1 MQTLFA
7 WLLTGFHYT
16 TAYPW
21 AAWLV
26 TRSPRQDSAWLPP
39 LVSLAVSAGGLSLVM
54 FWQSMLGIPFSTAGI
69 TLTYAALMLP
79 GAVLWWKSTRTLP
92 PTPPR
97 TQGGERWNLL
107 ALFLLLLISAAIL
120 FNAVYWPFS
129 RADAVGIYHRYGQQ
143 MAETRAIVPLPGAGT
158 LYEAYPILMP
168 LQYTYAYLAS
178 GWINEYL
185 ARLTPALL
193 SLGCLPAVYALGRML
208 HSAAA
213 GWLGALL
220 LALTPAFGTWA
231 SSGYVDLPMAFFY
244 TLAAA
249 FAWRMWAGGH
259 WGDALLAGG
268 MVGLAAW
275 TKNAGLIG
283 VGLLVLWLLW
293 ALAQRRIGWGQVA
306 LTLSAC
312 AFIAAPWYARNL
324 LQANLLLPDTA
335 WTDDAQH
342 TLDTLLIFI
351 TRPNIY
357 GVTGL
362 LVLAS
367 VALSVGYAGRRWRE
381 AAADLLLLL
390 WTVPFFGAW
399 WLFANYDPR
408 FVLLFWP
415 LLCVLA
421 AKWTL
426 ALWQRVPQ
434 TARRRLAVPLVLV
447 ALGLALLAVW
457 ESVEYKD
464 NILRDPLMDDA
475 TKHEVVFSER

>member
-1 MQTLFA
+1 MMQTLFA
-7 WLLTGFHYT
+7 WLLTGFLYIA
-16 TAYPW
+16 AYPW

-26 TRSPRQDSAWLPP
+26 ARSPRRDSAWLPL
-39 LVSLAVSAGGLSLVM
+39 LVALAVSTGGLSLVM
-54 FWQSMLGIPFSTAGI
+54 FWQSMFAIPFSTAGI
-69 TLTYAALMLP
+69 TLTYAALMLS
-79 GAVLWWKSTRTLP
+79 GVLLWRKSLLP
-92 PTPPR
+92 SPLMGR
-97 TQGGERWNLL
+97 GWEWGWHHF
-107 ALFLLLLISAAIL
+107 ALLLLLVISAAIL
-120 FNAVYWPFS
+120 FNALYWPFS
-129 RADAVGIYHRYGQQ
+129 RADAVGIYHHYGQQ
-143 MAETRAIVPLPGAGT
+143 MAETRAIVPLPGADT

-185 ARLTPALL
+185 ARLTPTLL

-213 GWLGALL
+213 GWLGALM

-249 FAWRMWAGGH
+249 FAWRMWADGH
-259 WGDALLAGG
+259 WSDALLAGG

-293 ALAQRRIGWGQVA
+293 ALFQRRIGWRQAA
-306 LTLSAC
+306 LALAAC

-324 LQANLLLPDTA
+324 LQADLLLPDTA

-342 TLDTLLIFI
+342 TPETLLIFI

-367 VALSVGYAGRRWRE
+367 VVFSAGYAVRRWRE

-421 AKWTL
+421 GKWTL

-434 TARRRLAVPLVLV
+434 TTRRRLALPLALAALV
-447 ALGLALLAVW
+447 LALLAVW